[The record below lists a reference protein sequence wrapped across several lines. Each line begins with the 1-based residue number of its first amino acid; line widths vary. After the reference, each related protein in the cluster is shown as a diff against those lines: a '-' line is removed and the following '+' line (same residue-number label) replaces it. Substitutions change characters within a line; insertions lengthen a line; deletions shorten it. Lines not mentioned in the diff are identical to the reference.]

1 MQMKELINKNILLG
15 ISGSISAYKS
25 LDLIRKLQD
34 QGANV
39 RVVMTRSAQSFVTP
53 LSAAI
58 LSNHDVTTDNNFNKN
73 YTVNHIAISK
83 WPDLI
88 IIAPA
93 TANILAKLSSGISDD
108 VLSAI
113 CLATNSTIAISPS
126 MNTNMYLASAT
137 QENLKKL
144 NARGI
149 LCWGPEYGIQACGD
163 CGLGRMLNISE
174 LLVLTI
180 KYFKSHNCAT
190 KNLKIL
196 ITAGPTRER
205 IDPVR
210 FISNYSSGKMGF
222 AIVKAAIEEGAQ
234 VTLISGPVSLPTP
247 KGIFKKI
254 NAISAFDMYKAVM
267 LSINNQ
273 DIFIACAAI
282 TDYRVENFSI
292 QKIKKKHNKQLTL
305 KFIKNPDIL
314 SEVASLK
321 YNKRPY
327 IVGFSADTENIKKN
341 AQEKRIR
348 KNIDLICANDISKPN
363 QGFNSNY
370 NELHLFWNQGNM
382 ILSIKNKISLAKK
395 LLHQIIVFYEKKN
408 KY

>member
-1 MQMKELINKNILLG
+1 MQTKELINKNILLG

-39 RVVMTRSAQSFVTP
+39 RVVMTKSAESFITP
-53 LSAAI
+53 LSVAI
-58 LSNHDVTTDNNFNKN
+58 LSKNDVATDNNLNQN
-73 YTVNHIAISK
+73 CTINHIEISK

-108 VLSAI
+108 ILSTI
-113 CLATNSTIAISPS
+113 CLATTSPIAISPA
-126 MNTNMYLASAT
+126 MNTNMYSASAT

-144 NARGI
+144 NSRGI
-149 LCWGPEYGIQACGD
+149 LCWGPEYGVQACGD
-163 CGLGRMLNISE
+163 LGLGRMLNISE
-174 LLVLTI
+174 LLVLII
-180 KYFKSHNCAT
+180 KYFKSHNYTT

-222 AIVKAAIEEGAQ
+222 AIVKAAIEKGAQ
-234 VTLISGPVSLPTP
+234 VTLISGPVNLPTP
-247 KGIFKKI
+247 KGVFKRI
-254 NAISAFDMYKAVM
+254 DAISALDMYKAVM
-267 LSINNQ
+267 LSIDNQ

-282 TDYRVENFSI
+282 TDYRVKNI
-292 QKIKKKHNKQLTL
+292 AIKKIKKKNKKKLTL
-305 KFIKNPDIL
+305 KFTKNPDIL
-314 SEVASLK
+314 SEVASLS

-327 IVGFSADTENIKKN
+327 IVGFSADTENIQIN

-370 NELHLFWNQGNM
+370 NELHLFWNKGNM
-382 ILSIKNKISLAKK
+382 LLSINNKISLAKK

-408 KY
+408 KC